1 MLITGMNFRNVVDN
15 LSNFPGISPWLGSRE
30 DFTEILASSNAA
42 QVVGGQKRRLGR
54 FLFACEAAEFRDRIR
69 SFVNDMTHN
78 SPNGQRSSQVTFH
91 VCCGL
96 AGGTGSGS
104 VIDSIAQIRASFP
117 EAKDRIILYLM
128 LPERLPA
135 PASAWNVMCACGKR
149 LAVTANG
156 MPMSPLSRSIPAVE
170 PKPKTRM

>member
-1 MLITGMNFRNVVDN
+1 MPHNVHHNHLVVGLGGTGGNIIRSLRKLVFQTFRQTDPPNVNLRYLYVDTSTELMASDDPSWKILGHSVQLPERSQMLITGMNFRNVVDN

-78 SPNGQRSSQVTFH
+78 SPT
-91 VCCGL
+91 
-96 AGGTGSGS
+96 
-104 VIDSIAQIRASFP
+104 
-117 EAKDRIILYLM
+117 
-128 LPERLPA
+128 
-135 PASAWNVMCACGKR
+135 
-149 LAVTANG
+149 
-156 MPMSPLSRSIPAVE
+156 
-170 PKPKTRM
+170 